1 MAIASLKNDSSFF
14 LLPSSFFHP
23 SVTSSESE
31 SVAALPFSHSP
42 TVCAKLENAMVG
54 EETCVPSQGVGG
66 NGIASE
72 FGDLTGMNRQEIDD
86 FLRGLGAEIRT
97 TRDGY
102 VEYKFFDKSTVMI
115 RPNGEVIRTPAPKYG
130 SDGKNLN
137 KGLRLDR
144 DGKLLRTRDE
154 FGNLI
159 IGTHNTGEKLN
170 E

>member
-1 MAIASLKNDSSFF
+1 
-14 LLPSSFFHP
+14 
-23 SVTSSESE
+23 
-31 SVAALPFSHSP
+31 
-42 TVCAKLENAMVG
+42 MVD

-72 FGDLTGMNRQEIDD
+72 FGDLTGMTRQEVDD
-86 FLRGLGAEIRT
+86 FLRGLGAEIRP

-102 VEYKFFDKSTVMI
+102 VAYKFFDKSTVMI

-130 SDGKNLN
+130 SDGRNIN

-144 DGKLLRTRDE
+144 DGRLLRTLDE

-159 IGTHNTGEKLN
+159 LGTHNTGEKLN

>member
-1 MAIASLKNDSSFF
+1 
-14 LLPSSFFHP
+14 
-23 SVTSSESE
+23 
-31 SVAALPFSHSP
+31 
-42 TVCAKLENAMVG
+42 
-54 EETCVPSQGVGG
+54 VPSQGVGG

-72 FGDLTGMNRQEIDD
+72 FGDLTGMTRQEVDD

-102 VEYKFFDKSTVMI
+102 VAYKFFDKSTVMI

-130 SDGKNLN
+130 SDGRNIN

-144 DGKLLRTRDE
+144 DGNLLRTRDE

-159 IGTHNTGEKLN
+159 PGTHNTGEKLN